1 MINRVLAHAAVAL
14 GLLGVFAGA
23 LVAMAIA
30 LGVPPGQSW
39 IGALVIGGVA
49 TSGMV
54 ARVWRHAPAV
64 RQPPPAPRH
73 LPAPGDPLPQSS
85 RAEQFDSEA
94 APRLAARLE
103 GRAGA
108 RPSRAGGPG

>member
-1 MINRVLAHAAVAL
+1 MINRVLAHAAISL
-14 GLLGVFAGA
+14 GLLGLFA
-23 LVAMAIA
+23 VAIA

-49 TSGMV
+49 AGGMV
-54 ARVWRHAPAV
+54 AQVWRHAPAV
-64 RQPPPAPRH
+64 RQSPPVLPPR
-73 LPAPGDPLPQSS
+73 PAPGDRLPQSL
-85 RAEQFDSEA
+85 RAEQFGSEA